1 MIPATRLMTTLGSR
15 SEPVT
20 YWTVVGDRVVVGSI
34 QKKLVEMR
42 FGMGGKIP
50 DGMLIRVSSIDGQAE
65 RAYGLQSQFAESL
78 VGAVA
83 VEHRKRLTGAPQDK

>member
-15 SEPVT
+15 KEPVT
-20 YWTVVGDRVVVGSI
+20 YWTVVGDRVVTGSI

-50 DGMLIRVSSIDGQAE
+50 DGMLIRVSSIDGQPQ
-65 RAYGLQSQFAESL
+65 RAYELQNQFAESM

-83 VEHRKRLTGAPQDK
+83 IEHRNRFIGAPQDK